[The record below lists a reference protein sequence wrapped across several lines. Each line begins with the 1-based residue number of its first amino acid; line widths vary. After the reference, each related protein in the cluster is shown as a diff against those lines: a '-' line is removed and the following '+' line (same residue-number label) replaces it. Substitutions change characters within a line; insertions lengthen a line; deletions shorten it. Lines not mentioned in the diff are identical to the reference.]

1 MVVDVV
7 GVVLVGEPRVRVRG
21 VDGEIAA
28 LPQPPDDV
36 AVPGPVA
43 VVDLDHP
50 VLVADRQDQV
60 AVRGRQGHGV
70 HVQPVDRRQDGDD
83 GRRFRGT
90 RLRDLAQDR
99 PAVDVQVVEGVPGPL
114 HLEVRVEHQDHL
126 ADVIGGGAVDV
137 DGALGIREHD
147 RASRRAAAGRRG
159 GSRRSARA
167 PGPRAGR
174 SPPRGWSPARGC
186 RPGRSPAGRSA
197 RSGTGVYWSTP
208 LSSTVPPGNEALAH
222 VGEGQARLRRG
233 RSTTPP
239 APTGRSPRAGG
250 TLLGWPWTS

>member
-21 VDGEIAA
+21 VDGEVAA

-36 AVPGPVA
+36 AVAGPVA

-70 HVQPVDRRQDGDD
+70 HVQPVDRREEGDD

-90 RLRDLAQDR
+90 RLHDLAQDR
-99 PAVDVQVVEGVPGPL
+99 PAVDVQVVEGIPGPL
-114 HLEVRVEHQDHL
+114 HLEVRVEHQDHF

-137 DGALGIREHD
+137 DGALGD
-147 RASRRAAAGRRG
+147 TRARPWSRRAAAGRRG
-159 GSRRSARA
+159 G
-167 PGPRAGR
+167 
-174 SPPRGWSPARGC
+174 
-186 RPGRSPAGRSA
+186 
-197 RSGTGVYWSTP
+197 
-208 LSSTVPPGNEALAH
+208 
-222 VGEGQARLRRG
+222 RRG
-233 RSTTPP
+233 L
-239 APTGRSPRAGG
+239 ARSPRAASWAFTAARLVSRTGLPARSISRRTFGAVG
-250 TLLGWPWTS
+250 TGV